1 MVGFILAILIGI
13 SLGLIGSGGSIL
25 TIPVLV
31 YLFKIEPSNA
41 TTYSLF
47 IVGISALAGSI
58 KGIAERKIGF
68 KSVLFFGIP
77 SVLAVLIM
85 RKFIVLNL
93 PETFFVIGEFVISKD
108 FLILL
113 SFAVLMIF
121 ASISMIKNGNKI
133 ETQNTSSSLLN
144 LVILGFI
151 IGTLTGFVGVG
162 GGFLIIPTL
171 LFYGNLSMKNAVATS
186 LVIIALNALVGF
198 AGSIHHTIIEW
209 QFLLFF
215 TALAIVGILLGL
227 QLSKRISNEKLKPA
241 FGWVV
246 LVMGIYIIIKETIF
260 K

>member
-1 MVGFILAILIGI
+1 MGFILVILIGV

-47 IVGISALAGSI
+47 IVGVSALIGSI
-58 KGIAERKIGF
+58 KGVKDKIIDF
-68 KSVLFFGIP
+68 KSVQFFGIP
-77 SVLAVLIM
+77 SVVAVLVM
-85 RKFIVLNL
+85 RKLIVPNL
-93 PETFFVIGEFVISKD
+93 PSFFFVIGDFVISKD
-108 FLILL
+108 FLILF

-121 ASISMIKNGNKI
+121 ASISMIKSRHKV
-133 ETQNTSSSLLN
+133 ETKNTSSSLFKLIIQG
-144 LVILGFI
+144 LV

-171 LFYGNLSMKNAVATS
+171 LFYGNLPMKNAVATS
-186 LVIIALNALVGF
+186 LVIIALNALAGF

-241 FGWVV
+241 FGWFV